1 MRSLSLRDP
10 LVYTEHS
17 KLKVLNQLPAR
28 LGLAAPMGGRHAK
41 QNYPY
46 ALNLLYEKRNASFS

>member
-28 LGLAAPMGGRHAK
+28 FVLAAPMGGRHAK

-46 ALNLLYEKRNASFS
+46 ALNLLYEKRNE